1 MNSAMAFCPQT
12 QQFDRRAFS
21 LCSISLVAWDQAPQ
35 WGKKDKKM
43 GQIGKTSASK
53 ASPAEERE
61 RAAEPEDM
69 TLMPLFHDT
78 KLYHPL
84 IGQMS

>member
-1 MNSAMAFCPQT
+1 MGFCPQT
-12 QQFDRRAFS
+12 QKFDPRALS

-35 WGKKDKKM
+35 WRKKDKKM

-61 RAAEPEDM
+61 RAAEPGDIP
-69 TLMPLFHDT
+69 LMPPFHDT
-78 KLYHPL
+78 KLYHAL
-84 IGQMS
+84 IGEMSYC